1 MTAPVAGRPQV
12 LFVSVPTGVGGSTRS
27 LATLMLGLGD
37 SVERVLA
44 GPPGGRF
51 VELLGRLG
59 AVDAHLPVIGSDP
72 RWRPVRRAW
81 SAIRIAAYVRRN
93 RHRLVAVH
101 ANGLKELS
109 LALPAAFLGGVPLV
123 VWVHNFLLPPSVQL
137 LGRVWRLLLRRTDV
151 RWAAV
156 SPLSRDLVV
165 DAGLTR
171 PESVRIVPNPIDP
184 DDVVGRRRPAEG
196 PATAAYL
203 GAPRRYKGFDLL
215 PAIIAATDPERVR
228 WLVYSHATDGDQAE
242 AWAELHRLEGAGRVE
257 LCPKEVDVRLA
268 YERCDVVV
276 CPSRRDS
283 FCRVAAEAMLN
294 GIPVVGTDIDPIRA
308 LLGPDGSDGRAGI
321 LVPVEDPAAVAE
333 AVSILAADAG
343 FRRRLGDQ
351 GRQRA
356 AAFDPA
362 SVVAALSDLYG
373 VTGPGQPASGPAPTA
388 P

>member
-1 MTAPVAGRPQV
+1 
-12 LFVSVPTGVGGSTRS
+12 
-27 LATLMLGLGD
+27 
-37 SVERVLA
+37 
-44 GPPGGRF
+44 
-51 VELLGRLG
+51 
-59 AVDAHLPVIGSDP
+59 
-72 RWRPVRRAW
+72 
-81 SAIRIAAYVRRN
+81 
-93 RHRLVAVH
+93 
-101 ANGLKELS
+101 
-109 LALPAAFLGGVPLV
+109 
-123 VWVHNFLLPPSVQL
+123 
-137 LGRVWRLLLRRTDV
+137 
-151 RWAAV
+151 
-156 SPLSRDLVV
+156 
-165 DAGLTR
+165 
-171 PESVRIVPNPIDP
+171 
-184 DDVVGRRRPAEG
+184 VVGRRRPAEG